1 MKTGIMGYKGRVHL
15 QFGRPIND
23 KLEKLDKEMDKSAIF
38 SNVASIID
46 REIHLNYL
54 FFTHNYIAY
63 DLMTDSHTFMH
74 KYSMVDKHNFEK
86 YITRQVD
93 KIEVA
98 NKDEAFLRSTIIVMY
113 GNTLKNY
120 LEALEK

>member
-1 MKTGIMGYKGRVHL
+1 MGYKGRVHL

-23 KLEKLDKEMDKSAIF
+23 KLEKLDRNMDKTSIF
-38 SNVASIID
+38 SSVASIID
-46 REIHLNYL
+46 QEIHLNYL

-74 KYSMVDKHNFEK
+74 KYSMVDRNGFEK
-86 YITRQVD
+86 YISKQVD

-98 NKDEAFLRSTIIVMY
+98 NKDEAFLRSKIILMY
-113 GNTLKNY
+113 GNTVKNY